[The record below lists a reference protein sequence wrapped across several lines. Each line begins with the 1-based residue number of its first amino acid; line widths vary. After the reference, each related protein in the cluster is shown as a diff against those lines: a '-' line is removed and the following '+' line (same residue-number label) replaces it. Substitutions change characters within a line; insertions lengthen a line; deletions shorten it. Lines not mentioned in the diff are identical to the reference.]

1 MAADTLLIG
10 KLDRFNYNLS
20 MLHQTVELTRPVL
33 EGLKNVVAVQWFLGN
48 LFLITFFTATM
59 IYLVL
64 YSQKVKKVLP
74 SFKLPR
80 IYLITYSVLFIV
92 SMFAFNFLPQTGMER
107 SRAGLIE
114 KTNDR

>member
-1 MAADTLLIG
+1 M
-10 KLDRFNYNLS
+10 
-20 MLHQTVELTRPVL
+20 
-33 EGLKNVVAVQWFLGN
+33 QWFLGN
-48 LFLITFFTATM
+48 LIHDYIFHSHNDLFGV
-59 IYLVL
+59 VL
-64 YSQKVKKVLP
+64 KNQKVLP